1 MSEFSGAPS
10 NQITPGPARP
20 AVERAVDPRVEPAAE
35 THVEPA
41 IAAALDDL
49 VAEGTLTQAQ
59 AARVAVR
66 LGDTRAFAPVLV
78 QSGTTA
84 SPTRGGRLAEI
95 AGYLGGALLLGAAAL
110 FLGGGWDDLSEAA
123 RVGVLAGLAVLL
135 LLTGGFVARTS
146 GQPVRELGRQDDSA
160 RRRLVSVL
168 WTFAAT
174 SAAGAT
180 GLGVGVG
187 AKGWELP
194 AASAVGLLVAAL
206 TYALVPS
213 VVGQLGMWVSSIALA
228 TSLVD
233 KIGDE
238 PSTAWY
244 ALVLVALGG
253 GWVALGLTERVR
265 SREVAL
271 ATGVAIALFGAQ
283 LPVFGAQQWAA
294 YVLTAGVALGGF
306 LGYLATRSWSV
317 LTAGVVATT
326 LVVPEALH
334 DWTDGSM
341 SAAGSMLVA
350 GLTLLAASAAGLRL
364 RQDVDSQASAIR

>member
-1 MSEFSGAPS
+1 M
-10 NQITPGPARP
+10 
-20 AVERAVDPRVEPAAE
+20 
-35 THVEPA
+35 
-41 IAAALDDL
+41 AAALDDL
-49 VAEGTLTQAQ
+49 VAEGTLTRAQ
-59 AARVAVR
+59 ASRVAFR
-66 LGDTRAFAPVLV
+66 LGDTRAFAPALV

-110 FLGGGWDDLSEAA
+110 FLGGGWDNLTEAG
-123 RVGVLAGLAVLL
+123 RVGVLAGLAALL
-135 LLTGGFVARTS
+135 LLAGGLVARTS

-168 WTFAAT
+168 WTFAAA
-174 SAAGAT
+174 SGAGST
-180 GLGVGVG
+180 GLGVG

-194 AASAVGLLVAAL
+194 AASAVGLLVTAL
-206 TYALVPS
+206 TYALVPG
-213 VVGQLGMWVSSIALA
+213 VVGQLGMWVGSIALA
-228 TSLVD
+228 TSLVAE
-233 KIGDE
+233 IGDE
-238 PSTAWY
+238 PSTSWY

-271 ATGVAIALFGAQ
+271 ASGVAIALFGAQ
-283 LPVFGAQQWAA
+283 LPVFGDQQWAA
-294 YVLTAGVALGGF
+294 YVLTAGVALAGF
-306 LGYLATRSWSV
+306 LGYLSTRSWSV

-350 GLTLLAASAAGLRL
+350 GLTLLGASAAGLRL
-364 RQDVDSQASAIR
+364 RHDVV